1 MILSDI
7 KIGDLVQFGQDCA
20 LDGQECGIVVKLS
33 RTGRKTKSAEVL
45 FNDGDIAWV
54 GTHTLVVISERNH

>member
-1 MILSDI
+1 M